1 MLLPQFR
8 QIIGLVCSLRSLI
21 KRQDAECANAEQI
34 FATFL
39 YLFAFCFATAPRIF
53 AISLSKDKCS
63 YRNFA
68 KLSAWFVRFA
78 HLSKDKTQIVRMPSR
93 FLRRSYICLLFA
105 LVRKKSATGAD
116 FCIEL
121 LCFLRLDFL
130 KSRFQFKAR
139 DVADVAYHFRFVSV
153 NGVCKRDLRA
163 EFYL

>member
-8 QIIGLVCSLRSLI
+8 KIIGLVCSLRSLI

-34 FATFL
+34 
-39 YLFAFCFATAPRIF
+39 
-53 AISLSKDKCS
+53 
-63 YRNFA
+63 
-68 KLSAWFVRFA
+68 
-78 HLSKDKTQIVRMPSR
+78 
-93 FLRRSYICLLFA
+93 LRRSYICLLFA
-105 LVRKKSATGAD
+105 FIRKKSATGAD